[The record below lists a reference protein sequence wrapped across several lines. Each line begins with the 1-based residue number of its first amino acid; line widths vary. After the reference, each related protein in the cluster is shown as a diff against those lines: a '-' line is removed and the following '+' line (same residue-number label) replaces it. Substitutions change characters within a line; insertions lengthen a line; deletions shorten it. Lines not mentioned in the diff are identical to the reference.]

1 MTESEY
7 YVVTFVSTSH
17 AIKLEKTMVSQFQ
30 VAIIPTPTEISR
42 SCGLSFRLDYPDIT
56 SAIAIL
62 DDSGF
67 PFGVYALSREKT
79 AGKRQVRLITEKK
92 ASR

>member
-1 MTESEY
+1 VADSEY

-17 AIKLEKTMVSQFQ
+17 AIKLEKLMLPQLH

-42 SCGLSFRLDYPDIT
+42 SCGLSFRLDDVDLKP
-56 SAIAIL
+56 AIELLEDA
-62 DDSGF
+62 GF
-67 PFGVYALSREKT
+67 PFGVYALSRDKSE
-79 AGKRQVRLITEKK
+79 GKRRVRLITEKK